1 MLSFNVFFISKTY
14 AADPKI
20 VGKLNSA
27 FESIEEW
34 LLKLVKLEN
43 PANLYQSG
51 KITSARLELARYYRD
66 GIYFPKDVYQSY
78 LWYIIF
84 NESKGDMSIM
94 IQQEAM
100 DELKKIENELTE
112 NQIESR
118 ELAAEKLLGRKLKN
132 IKNLYQINH

>member
-1 MLSFNVFFISKTY
+1 M
-14 AADPKI
+14 
-20 VGKLNSA
+20 
-27 FESIEEW
+27 
-34 LLKLVKLEN
+34 
-43 PANLYQSG
+43 
-51 KITSARLELARYYRD
+51 
-66 GIYFPKDVYQSY
+66 YQSY

-94 IQQEAM
+94 IQQEAI
-100 DELKKIENELTE
+100 DELKKIENELTK